1 MKESLREIS
10 ERVNT
15 NKLYHQYEYFYE
27 DKLKHLRNRKIKLLE
42 IGIFEGNSLR
52 MWKEYFPKAEIYGI
66 DVVDDLLFTE
76 ERIHTFKAD
85 QGKRHQL
92 KQLMDELGKF
102 DVIIDDGSHRVD
114 HQQISMGV
122 CFPYLK
128 NGGHYIM
135 EDLHTSYFYSIHR
148 HQWLDLFDKYNISRD
163 FSNTTYLML
172 QNFNIFGKVHSQYMT
187 EEELE
192 YINKT
197 IDTVDIN
204 IENNMASCTA
214 DIVKKRRT
222 KK

>member
-1 MKESLREIS
+1 
-10 ERVNT
+10 
-15 NKLYHQYEYFYE
+15 
-27 DKLKHLRNRKIKLLE
+27 
-42 IGIFEGNSLR
+42 
-52 MWKEYFPKAEIYGI
+52 
-66 DVVDDLLFTE
+66 
-76 ERIHTFKAD
+76 
-85 QGKRHQL
+85 
-92 KQLMDELGKF
+92 
-102 DVIIDDGSHRVD
+102 
-114 HQQISMGV
+114 MGV